1 MTGGSGAAL
10 PLRRFLLSLLSNQG
24 LVDVGNDT
32 CGEEGRILVKSLAE
46 FPTNYNKSS
55 IPLFVKIQCECRV
68 DLPQCE
74 SREAASPCIYANCQ
88 IPIWFPIFPLLAKF
102 PLTDGNTRMTPT
114 STSNGGF
121 DQGVQLLITADRQL
135 QVPGRDPLDFEI
147 LGSVPS
153 QLQHLQDSRKRWECR
168 GEGCWVWGGGSY
180 LSGQVL
186 EDGCTVHGCRGSHA
200 PVAGGPSLQVP
211 VDAAD
216 RELGGN

>member
-1 MTGGSGAAL
+1 M
-10 PLRRFLLSLLSNQG
+10 
-24 LVDVGNDT
+24 
-32 CGEEGRILVKSLAE
+32 
-46 FPTNYNKSS
+46 
-55 IPLFVKIQCECRV
+55 KIQCECQV

-88 IPIWFPIFPLLAKF
+88 IPIRFPIFPLLAKF

-168 GEGCWVWGGGSY
+168 GEGCWVWGGGVLPQRSGTRGWLHCTRLPWLPRARGWWSESSGACGCGRPGTGGQLTTSLTPTAPPQCAY
-180 LSGQVL
+180 LHPTVL
-186 EDGCTVHGCRGSHA
+186 IWAVASRSNSSNRGLNYHY
-200 PVAGGPSLQVP
+200 PIYY
-211 VDAAD
+211 
-216 RELGGN
+216 